1 MTSTSNEGSITLD
14 VTGMTCSSCVRHVDH
29 ALRAVE
35 GVSDVKVDLATGK
48 VTVERD
54 PARATTE
61 VLAEAVRDAGYDL
74 G

>member
-1 MTSTSNEGSITLD
+1 MTSANQGNSITLA

-29 ALRAVE
+29 ALRAVD

-48 VTVERD
+48 VKVERD
-54 PARATTE
+54 PALATNE
-61 VLAEAVRDAGYDL
+61 ALAEAVREAGYDL

>member
-1 MTSTSNEGSITLD
+1 MTSTNQSSITLD

-29 ALRAVE
+29 ALRAVA

-61 VLAEAVRDAGYDL
+61 ALTEAVRDAGYDL